1 MYLRWIEKENKIMNK
16 KYEEMTREQL
26 GKEADEILK
35 RLQLLVC
42 AGELDPYDIS
52 ELGKI
57 INTMKDYKENK
68 TAIKIGTMKEKVDN
82 ILGSI
87 LNRNKDYAIEA
98 YISNGMTDS
107 NIGQIIIP
115 TDRIYNEKDKKFM
128 IEWNKDVNSN
138 VRYNNLSFPYDEVM
152 ACYEEV
158 DSYGELK
165 ISESAI
171 VILKNG
177 MKIDFECVGM
187 RI

>member
-1 MYLRWIEKENKIMNK
+1 MNKINEEMTKEQLEEKIMNK
-16 KYEEMTREQL
+16 
-26 GKEADEILK
+26 
-35 RLQLLVC
+35 
-42 AGELDPYDIS
+42 
-52 ELGKI
+52 
-57 INTMKDYKENK
+57 MKDYKIG
-68 TAIKIGTMKEKVDN
+68 AIKEKMLKTLDEF
-82 ILGSI
+82 
-87 LNRNKDYAIEA
+87 LNRNKNYAIEA

-158 DSYGELK
+158 DSYDELK

-187 RI
+187 RM

>member
-1 MYLRWIEKENKIMNK
+1 MNKINEEMTKEQLEEKIMNK
-16 KYEEMTREQL
+16 
-26 GKEADEILK
+26 
-35 RLQLLVC
+35 
-42 AGELDPYDIS
+42 
-52 ELGKI
+52 
-57 INTMKDYKENK
+57 MKDYKIG
-68 TAIKIGTMKEKVDN
+68 AIKEKMLKTLDEF
-82 ILGSI
+82 
-87 LNRNKDYAIEA
+87 LNRNKNYAIEA

-128 IEWNKDVNSN
+128 IEWNKDIKSN

-158 DSYGELK
+158 DSYDELK